1 MVVCS
6 CKAVSDM
13 EIREAV
19 AEGAKTVG
27 QVRRACGAAACCGGC
42 RPLVAEIMEEEL
54 VTLERKVLPFPA
66 TAVAVE
72 PPAAVANGAHV
83 ALAAQH
89 G

>member
-6 CKAVSDM
+6 CKAVSDV

-19 AEGAKTVG
+19 AGGAQTVG
-27 QVRRACGAAACCGGC
+27 QVRRACGASSCCGGC

-54 VTLERKVLPFPA
+54 VALERKVLSFRDA
-66 TAVAVE
+66 
-72 PPAAVANGAHV
+72 PAAEQPLAESTRV
-83 ALAAQH
+83 ALAAQQ